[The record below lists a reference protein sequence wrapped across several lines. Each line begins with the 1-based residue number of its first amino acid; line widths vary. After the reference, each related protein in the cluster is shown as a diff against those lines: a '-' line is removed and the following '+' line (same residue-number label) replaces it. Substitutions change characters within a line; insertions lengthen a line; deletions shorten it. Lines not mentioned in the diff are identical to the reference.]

1 MKSLKKF
8 CSAASECFYFTGNER
23 CVRDHSFGSRDD
35 TSECTGEIVQLLVI
49 WSTFLFQ
56 VLSSSALFLS
66 SYLRLTTRSLLEVS
80 HPRLPHFYCDSYF
93 ISFFFIPNFFSS
105 SYFLLLG
112 PLLLHPRPLLPLKF
126 DQSNSVPFIP

>member
-1 MKSLKKF
+1 MESLTKF
-8 CSAASECFYFTGNER
+8 CSATSECFYFAGSER
-23 CVRDHSFGSRDD
+23 CVRDYSFDSPDG

-56 VLSSSALFLS
+56 VSSSSPLFSS

-93 ISFFFIPNFFSS
+93 ISFFYSQLLFIVLLSS
-105 SYFLLLG
+105 PWSITST
-112 PLLLHPRPLLPLKF
+112 PTAPPTT
-126 DQSNSVPFIP
+126 QI

>member
-8 CSAASECFYFTGNER
+8 CSAASECFYFTRKGR
-23 CVRDHSFGSRDD
+23 CARDHSFGSPDG

-56 VLSSSALFLS
+56 VRSPSALFLS
-66 SYLRLTTRSLLEVS
+66 LYLRLTTRSLLEVS

-93 ISFFFIPNFFSS
+93 ISFFYSQLLFIVLLSS
-105 SYFLLLG
+105 PWSITST
-112 PLLLHPRPLLPLKF
+112 PTAPPTT
-126 DQSNSVPFIP
+126 QI